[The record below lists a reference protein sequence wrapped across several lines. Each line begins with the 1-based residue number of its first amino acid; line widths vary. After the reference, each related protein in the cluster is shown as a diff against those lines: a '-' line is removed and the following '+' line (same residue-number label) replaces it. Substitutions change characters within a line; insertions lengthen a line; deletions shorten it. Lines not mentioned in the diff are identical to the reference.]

1 MKVNILFTSIGRR
14 VELINY
20 WKKAYADL
28 GINGQIF
35 GTDIDP
41 LAAASNFVDSFH
53 IVPPS
58 WHKDFIPS
66 VQSICKENEINLI
79 FPLNDNDLIPLSL
92 GKSLIEQNNRI
103 VVVSKSASINM
114 TIDKWKTY
122 EFFKNFSINTP
133 KTWKPNEKNKS
144 DFPLLIKP
152 RNGSAGKNVFRINN
166 KEELEFYIK
175 RIEDPIIQEYIN
187 GDEIT
192 TDIICDFKGS
202 LIGIVSRERIEVRWG
217 EVAKGKTIID
227 KNIINDCKKMVSN
240 MDIVGP
246 ITAQCILKDNNIFFI
261 EINARYGGGAPL
273 GFAAGVK
280 SPHWYLSIASGIEL
294 KFPPIGSY
302 KNNLFLSRYDNSL
315 FMDEKNIKSNSI

>member
-20 WKKAYADL
+20 WKKAYTDL

-58 WHKDFIPS
+58 RKISFIPS
-66 VQSICKENEINLI
+66 IQSICKENEINLI
-79 FPLNDNDLIPLSL
+79 FPLNDNDLIALSL
-92 GKSLIEQNNRI
+92 GKSLLEQNDRI
-103 VVVSKSASINM
+103 VVVSKSESINM

-122 EFFKNFSINTP
+122 DFFKNIRIKTP

-144 DFPLLIKP
+144 DFPLIIKP
-152 RNGSAGKNVFRINN
+152 RNGSAGKNVFKINN
-166 KEELEFYIK
+166 KDELQFYIQ
-175 RIEDPIIQEYIN
+175 RIKDPIIQEFIN
-187 GDEIT
+187 GAEIT

-202 LIGIVSRERIEVRWG
+202 IIGIASRERIEVRWG
-217 EVAKGKTIID
+217 EVAKGRTIINN
-227 KNIINDCKKMVSN
+227 NIINDSKKIIEN
-240 MDIVGP
+240 IDIVGP
-246 ITAQCILKDNNIFFI
+246 ITVQCILKDNNIYFI

-280 SPHWYLSIASGIEL
+280 SPHWYLSIASGKEI
-294 KFPPIGSY
+294 KFPPIGAY
-302 KNNLFLSRYDNSL
+302 KKNLFLSRYDNSL
-315 FMDEKNIKSNSI
+315 FIDEKNIKSNSI

>member
-1 MKVNILFTSIGRR
+1 MKVNVLFTSIGRR

-28 GINGQIF
+28 GINGKIF

-53 IVPPS
+53 IVPLS
-58 WHKDFIPS
+58 RHKDFIS
-66 VQSICKENEINLI
+66 SIQNICKENDINLV
-79 FPLNDNDLIPLSL
+79 FPLNDNDLVPLSL
-92 GKSLIEQNNRI
+92 GKSLLEQNDRI
-103 VVVSKSASINM
+103 VVVSKSESINM

-122 EFFKNFSINTP
+122 DFFKNIRIKTP

-152 RNGSAGKNVFRINN
+152 RSGSAGKNVFKINN
-166 KEELEFYIK
+166 KDELEFYTQKIK
-175 RIEDPIIQEYIN
+175 DPIIQEYIN
-187 GDEIT
+187 GTEVT

-202 LIGIVSRERIEVRWG
+202 IIGMVNRERIEVRWG
-217 EVAKGKTIID
+217 EVAKGKTIFD
-227 KNIINDCKKMVSN
+227 NNIIKNCKKIVDN

-246 ITAQCILKDNNIFFI
+246 ITVQCILEDKNIFFI

-280 SPHWYLSIASGIEL
+280 SPHWYLSIVSGIEL
-294 KFPPIGSY
+294 DLPQIGSY
-302 KNNLFLSRYDNSL
+302 KQNLFLSRYDNSI
-315 FMDEKNIKSNSI
+315 FIDEEKIKSNII